1 MWLLIKIYLL
11 ALVLIFYSS
20 YSFLPDKLQK
30 INWIKFSAIASVS
43 IVLIFDI
50 YKNIQEHQTQIYADI
65 SKDGIILK
73 SKNFPWKII
82 RTIYDG
88 NIIYVISERYGDA
101 SEVSIDPKKPS
112 DEYEIFNGGDG
123 IGIKFTCPEKEISN
137 FRIKIKN

>member
-30 INWIKFSAIASVS
+30 INWIKFPAIASVS

-73 SKNFPWKII
+73 SKNFPWRISKTNGN
-82 RTIYDG
+82 TIY
-88 NIIYVISERYGDA
+88 IINERYGEA
-101 SEVSIDPKKPS
+101 SNVSIVPEKPI
-112 DEYEIFNGGDG
+112 DEYTIYNAIDG
-123 IGIKFTCPEKEISN
+123 IVIKFTCPEEKISN